1 MTETCPPRQ
10 IPVGRRLLDVLDVA
24 YRARLPVLLE
34 GRSGIG
40 KSEIFEQLGRKLGIE
55 VIVIDLPVLEPPD
68 LVGIP
73 TAVDGRTVYARPERL
88 PTDGAGIMLLEEL
101 GRCDRPMRQATYQLL
116 SHRELAGYRLP
127 DDWCVMA
134 ATNPEGA
141 YDVNHLD
148 EALRTRFMDLKVCAE
163 RGEWLLWAERN
174 DVHPV
179 VIALARRHDRVFES
193 VSPRSWTKA
202 SQALYAVDPLR
213 LDDEEHLRDVL
224 SGYLPHAWVSAL
236 IQELARSG
244 ADIGLDVH
252 VALRS
257 YRKSGAQSI
266 VRGFRDNGETDRL
279 DELSLRLRRAV
290 EGAELGALIGRE
302 EFDLISFEQILAD
315 LPGDQREL
323 IQETF
328 ARNPLSVQLL
338 SLGPDELI
346 ERYQTRGVSKTFAG
360 WLAKDEHRH
369 RAWAAAWAVPDRLGK
384 REDLVELRH
393 NNAVKSNLSKLIAD
407 LGPTRA
413 VPLVEGLR
421 NIDFRPVIPTPAA

>member
-1 MTETCPPRQ
+1 MTETAPPRE
-10 IPVGRRLLDVLDVA
+10 IPVGRRLLDVLHVA

-34 GRSGIG
+34 GISGIG
-40 KSEIFEQLGRKLGIE
+40 KSEIFQQLGRKLGIR
-55 VIVIDLPVLEPPD
+55 VIVVDLPVLEPPD

-73 TAVDGRTVYARPERL
+73 TAVDGRTVYARPSWL
-88 PTDGAGIMLLEEL
+88 PDDGAGILLLDEL

-116 SHRELAGYRLP
+116 SHRELQGYRLP

-141 YDVNHLD
+141 YDVSHLD
-148 EALRTRFMDLKVCAE
+148 KALRTRFMDQKVCVE
-163 RGEWLLWAERN
+163 RGEWLHWAERN
-174 DVHPV
+174 DVHPA

-202 SQALYAVDPLR
+202 SQALYALDPLR

-224 SGYLPHAWVSAL
+224 SGYLPHAWVSSL

-244 ADIGLDVH
+244 PDLGLDVH

-279 DELSLRLRRAV
+279 DEFSLRLRRAL

-302 EFDLISFEQILAD
+302 EFDLNSFELILAD
-315 LPGDQREL
+315 LPGDQREV

-338 SLGPDELI
+338 GLGPDDLI
-346 ERYQTRGVSKTFAG
+346 DRYQTRGVAKTFAG
-360 WLAKDEHRH
+360 WLAKDEQRH
-369 RAWAAAWAVPDRLGK
+369 RAWAVAWAVPDRLGK
-384 REDLVELRH
+384 RDDVVELRH
-393 NNAVKSNLSKLIAD
+393 NNAAKSNLSKVIAA

-413 VPLVEGLR
+413 VPLVKGLR
-421 NIDFRPVIPTPAA
+421 DIDFRPIMPGPAA